1 MGKDEA
7 SQERTASNSSAYRV
21 RISGWVWL
29 IQGPGDDI
37 GALMGLSAGA
47 RLSLQQEEVFRTSLT
62 AGIDISAQRG
72 GLVVFDFSGWQRGVV
87 ANDGFDEQ
95 VRAQSQRVR
104 VANPHLLCLH
114 SSYLKAD
121 PSLAVDTYRIA
132 PRDLLGPGG
141 GGHGAA
147 VSKVFTG
154 LNPLEFMAPFVVP
167 EAVLIDSF
175 EALNAILLHDF
186 DFALDLVA
194 LLHYALVAYQEH
206 DYPLTT
212 VLAWTVCE
220 ALLNAR
226 WKSYLDER
234 RQRKEDGQPTIAIN
248 HDRLKFLTSSEIT
261 ASIMSEMLELA
272 GELSL
277 DLYNAI
283 KPARSA
289 RNKWLHDLKEP
300 SGKGAAQALQAAQFF
315 IDDFFGFDLQLST
328 GRKITG

>member
-1 MGKDEA
+1 V
-7 SQERTASNSSAYRV
+7 TLV
-21 RISGWVWL
+21 
-29 IQGPGDDI
+29 
-37 GALMGLSAGA
+37 GALASAP
-47 RLSLQQEEVFRTSLT
+47 T
-62 AGIDISAQRG
+62 
-72 GLVVFDFSGWQRGVV
+72 RGVV

-194 LLHYALVAYQEH
+194 LLHYASCCL
-206 DYPLTT
+206 PG
-212 VLAWTVCE
+212 
-220 ALLNAR
+220 AR
-226 WKSYLDER
+226 LSVDDGARLDGMR
-234 RQRKEDGQPTIAIN
+234 
-248 HDRLKFLTSSEIT
+248 
-261 ASIMSEMLELA
+261 
-272 GELSL
+272 
-277 DLYNAI
+277 
-283 KPARSA
+283 
-289 RNKWLHDLKEP
+289 
-300 SGKGAAQALQAAQFF
+300 GAAQRQMEELP
-315 IDDFFGFDLQLST
+315 
-328 GRKITG
+328 